1 MVPPLKVLLLIL
13 PTALPHAA
21 PQSGDDARTILA
33 IRSGDRAAE
42 ERLYR
47 KYAPSV
53 LRTATRLL
61 RSTEDARDVLQDT
74 FLAAFERLTEL
85 DDPDAV
91 AGWLRTICV
100 RLVYRRFRRRKL
112 LRTIG
117 LDRTDEDAKLE
128 LQAAHD
134 AGPDVRAELSLL
146 DRALDALPSEE
157 KIAWTLRYVE
167 GLSLEEIAQTSGRS
181 LATVKRRISAA
192 ESAVARFSETSS
204 S

>member
-1 MVPPLKVLLLIL
+1 MFLLTLSAIL
-13 PTALPHAA
+13 PQAS
-21 PQSGDDARTILA
+21 PQPGEDARTIFA
-33 IRSGDRAAE
+33 IRAGDRAAE

-47 KYAPSV
+47 KYALSV

-74 FLAAFERLTEL
+74 FLAAFERIAEL

-112 LRTIG
+112 LRTFG
-117 LDRTDEDAKLE
+117 LDRSEEDAKLE

-134 AGPDVRAELSLL
+134 AGPVVRAELSLL
-146 DRALDALPSEE
+146 DRALDVLPAEE
-157 KIAWTLRYVE
+157 KVVWTLRYVE
-167 GLSLEEIAQTSGRS
+167 GLSLEEIARATGRS
-181 LATVKRRISAA
+181 LATVKRRIEAA
-192 ESAVARFSETSS
+192 ESAVTRFAERGAP
-204 S
+204 